1 MDLSLREG
9 LVKVEGSDPPTFG
22 SRGVEDRAT
31 AISLIATD
39 AYDYL
44 AGLLGLRPPVQVLV
58 LTEADWPSK
67 TQGTYGVPHSS
78 AFGTDSVFLAGTEA
92 PLWSHLAE
100 LLDAADRP
108 ELVATYGEVDGK
120 VPLGRYFDL
129 LAVHEMAHLVS
140 GGAMMFPRFWLSELF
155 ANLCLQ
161 AWVSERA
168 PDSLPFLLT
177 LPRLGAKLPA
187 SRWEYSTRQDFERL
201 YYGVGED
208 TYPWFHF
215 RFQVEAAA
223 VYERAGSGAVAR
235 LYAAFHLD
243 DAALAQRLEAVD
255 PGLAE
260 FSLAF

>member
-9 LVKVEGSDPPTFG
+9 LVEVEGSDPPTFG
-22 SRGVEDRAT
+22 SPGVEDRAR
-31 AISLIATD
+31 AISVIAAD
-39 AYDYL
+39 AYSYL
-44 AGLLGLRPPVQVLV
+44 AGLLDLRPPLQVLV
-58 LTEADWPSK
+58 LSEADWPSK

-78 AFGTDSVFLAGTEA
+78 GFGTDSVFLAGTEA

-100 LLDAADRP
+100 LLDPADRP
-108 ELVATYGEVDGK
+108 ELVATYGEDGSRA
-120 VPLGRYFDL
+120 PLGRYFDL
-129 LAVHEMAHLVS
+129 LAVHEMAHIFS
-140 GGAMMFPRFWLSELF
+140 GSAMRFSRFWLSELF
-155 ANLCLQ
+155 ANLCLH

-187 SRWEYSTRQDFERL
+187 SRWEHSTLEDFERL

-215 RFQVEAAA
+215 RFQLEAAA
-223 VYERAGSGAVAR
+223 VYERAGSDAIVR
-235 LYAAFHLD
+235 LFAAFHLD

-260 FSLAF
+260 FSLSF